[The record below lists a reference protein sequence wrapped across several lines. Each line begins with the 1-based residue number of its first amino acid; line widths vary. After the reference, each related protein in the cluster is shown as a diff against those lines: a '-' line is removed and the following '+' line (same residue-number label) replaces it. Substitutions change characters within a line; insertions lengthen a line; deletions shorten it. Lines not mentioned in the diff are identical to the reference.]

1 MQCPKQMRVY
11 GLPKSVYSL
20 RKSGGSGM
28 GNITGL
34 LIVISILISCEW
46 VTDMSTRDEL
56 KGIRRELKRIA
67 DSMEQREKDG

>member
-1 MQCPKQMRVY
+1 M
-11 GLPKSVYSL
+11 
-20 RKSGGSGM
+20 GS
-28 GNITGL
+28 ITGL